1 MSDSGIGLREIKKQM
16 TRESIADAALRLALE
31 KGLEEV
37 TIEEIAQLAFV
48 SPRTFSNYFS
58 CKEEAV
64 ATAGTQHNHEL
75 LDDLAARPVDEPVL
89 QSLATVMVEALRG
102 RTDEQLETTA
112 SKLRLSQEHP
122 SLRAFQTAQFEALE
136 EGLRQVVADR
146 HQMSSEGDLYPSL
159 VTATAVAAV
168 RSATTVWLRSGGGRN
183 RLPELV
189 TEAFEQLGV
198 GLPAPDGARAPT
210 MAH

>member
-16 TRESIADAALRLALE
+16 TRESIADAALSLALE

-75 LDDLAARPVDEPVL
+75 FDELLERPLDEAPL
-89 QSLATVMVEALRG
+89 QSLATIMVEAVRG
-102 RTDEQLETTA
+102 RSDEDLARTA
-112 SKLRLSQEHP
+112 NKLRLSLEHP
-122 SLRAFQTAQFEALE
+122 SLRAFQTAQYDAIEAGLRDAVARRSGTSLE
-136 EGLRQVVADR
+136 E
-146 HQMSSEGDLYPSL
+146 DLYPWLLSSVAVGAL
-159 VTATAVAAV
+159 KAATAL
-168 RSATTVWLRSGGGRN
+168 WLSSGAGRD
-183 RLPELV
+183 RLPELL
-189 TEAFEQLGV
+189 TAAFERISD
-198 GLPAPDGARAPT
+198 GLSAPEHQMVRAGRR
-210 MAH
+210 